1 MSGGGGG
8 GGGGQP
14 PTKKPHVA
22 SFWGRL
28 LDSVPRPA
36 WSSPPEQSGPA
47 LTVQVIYEAC
57 GQPRTATCVEWSPLL
72 LLKLRC
78 CCRGLRAGKNSAQF
92 YGEVAHALG
101 IRTGLSGSSA
111 QALFGLCCR
120 AHHELRFVHR
130 VAGAGGQVC
139 GGHALHRLLLQAGEV
154 PEWQPNNM
162 DVFVSGC
169 RDMLAPL
176 QYMDPDPQGQIQLPR
191 DPRAPLSCALPN
203 EHPNYC
209 PSFGYPCLSS
219 DTFED
224 ALQHAEN
231 MLTALHPGLMVTKK
245 RTAGKPDAG
254 GHWWDADQHGYKP
267 DCSPPTHDSGAPV
280 TGLSW
285 ERYTSQDLLLA
296 LNEVDAASRRH
307 WEKELSQQLPM
318 LGGHRE

>member
-1 MSGGGGG
+1 VVRPAVVCAINSAAHERRRRGGGR
-8 GGGGQP
+8 GGGQQQ
-14 PTKKPHVA
+14 PTKRPHVA
-22 SFWGRL
+22 SFWGRI

-47 LTVQVIYEAC
+47 LTVQVTYEAC

-72 LLKLRC
+72 LLKLRSNADH
-78 CCRGLRAGKNSAQF
+78 RGLRAGKNSAQF

-203 EHPNYC
+203 EHPDYC
-209 PSFGYPCLSS
+209 PE
-219 DTFED
+219 DTP
-224 ALQHAEN
+224 ARC
-231 MLTALHPGLMVTKK
+231 V
-245 RTAGKPDAG
+245 
-254 GHWWDADQHGYKP
+254 
-267 DCSPPTHDSGAPV
+267 
-280 TGLSW
+280 
-285 ERYTSQDLLLA
+285 
-296 LNEVDAASRRH
+296 VDAWQAITHVHVVECMSSGRFAAAQGDH
-307 WEKELSQQLPM
+307 IAYCHCS
-318 LGGHRE
+318 HR